1 MWSLFCLCHA
11 CNKSAIAFCHRC
23 QNMETLDKDKHTLLK
38 SSASL
43 PPWNKFYT
51 LISRLKFTC
60 CLSYQRPHFL
70 SSRTRVVAPK
80 VPSGAAAHL
89 GGRLLNRSANSTPV
103 HLGALNTW
111 LGPCEAFVRVQG
123 EDMGVRKPLPRPD
136 WPVLSPTST
145 VVQPTNE
152 KRAIHPL
159 LPKSVFDHRGG
170 NTSPV
175 NVTSP
180 V

>member
-1 MWSLFCLCHA
+1 MLHFPP
-11 CNKSAIAFCHRC
+11 K
-23 QNMETLDKDKHTLLK
+23 KH
-38 SSASL
+38 
-43 PPWNKFYT
+43 FFR
-51 LISRLKFTC
+51 LISRLKFTS

-103 HLGALNTW
+103 HLGTLNTW
-111 LGPCEAFVRVQG
+111 LGPYEAFVRVQG
-123 EDMGVRKPLPRPD
+123 EDMGVRKTLPSPD

-159 LPKSVFDHRGG
+159 LPQSVSDHRGD
-170 NTSPV
+170 NTSLV
-175 NVTSP
+175 NLTSLVELLWRIAGPLGVTINQELWTIP
-180 V
+180 